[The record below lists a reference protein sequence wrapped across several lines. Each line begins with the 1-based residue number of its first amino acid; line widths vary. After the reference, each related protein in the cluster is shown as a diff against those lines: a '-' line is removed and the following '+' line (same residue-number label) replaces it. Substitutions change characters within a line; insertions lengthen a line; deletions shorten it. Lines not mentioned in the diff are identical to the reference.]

1 LLIVGT
7 KEMLMTDVTPQELK
21 TLTGFLAPTMPEH
34 VDPLHFA
41 KLLSLAL
48 LKQEEGG
55 PIVTQAGLEL
65 LNSRDHL
72 NSDQSSVLPHV
83 HR

>member
-1 LLIVGT
+1 MAGDDLT
-7 KEMLMTDVTPQELK
+7 AQELQ
-21 TLTGFLAPTMPEH
+21 TLASFSAPTVPDH

-55 PIVTQAGLEL
+55 PVVTQAGMDI
-65 LNSRDHL
+65 LNGFDHVR
-72 NSDQSSVLPHV
+72 STTPQ
-83 HR
+83 R

>member
-1 LLIVGT
+1 
-7 KEMLMTDVTPQELK
+7 MAYDDVTPQEVE
-21 TLTGFLAPTMPEH
+21 TLASFLAATVPEH

-55 PIVTQAGLEL
+55 PVVTPDGLAL
-65 LNSRDHL
+65 LNSRDHVR
-72 NSDQSSVLPHV
+72 STQPSV
-83 HR
+83 

>member
-1 LLIVGT
+1 
-7 KEMLMTDVTPQELK
+7 MTDDELTPQELE
-21 TLTGFLAPTMPEH
+21 TLASFLAPTVPEH

-55 PIVTQAGLEL
+55 PVVTVSGLEL
-65 LNSRDHL
+65 LNSQDHVR
-72 NSDQSSVLPHV
+72 QAPPAT
-83 HR
+83 